1 MLTDNVDELLDT
13 KLYRGAL
20 AVLDTDLELTWYL
33 QQERLPQDT
42 NIY

>member
-1 MLTDNVDELLDT
+1 MLTEDVDELLDT

-20 AVLDTDLELTWYL
+20 AVLDTDSELTRYL

-42 NIY
+42 DIY